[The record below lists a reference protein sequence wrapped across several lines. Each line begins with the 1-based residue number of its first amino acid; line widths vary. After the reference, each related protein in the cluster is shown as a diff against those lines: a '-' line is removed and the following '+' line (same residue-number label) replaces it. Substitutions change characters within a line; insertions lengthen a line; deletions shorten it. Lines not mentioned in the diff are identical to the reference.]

1 MSEPRS
7 SGKTLTT
14 VAVVA
19 FVIVTTL
26 LILPGYLAKWS
37 AKPPEDAV
45 FYATQAV
52 ERRTRV
58 FHEDGS
64 FGRIPAGASFGRVV
78 SFECGPSSE
87 ARREFG
93 WRGARE
99 VLFDC
104 PILFEDSE
112 GREYAWMFRLIPD
125 EDPAADPSPEGYRT
139 MHIDA
144 AEARAILTALGQMP

>member
-1 MSEPRS
+1 MSESRS
-7 SGKTLTT
+7 SGKTLTS

-26 LILPGYLAKWS
+26 LLLPGYLAKWS
-37 AKPPEDAV
+37 ATPPEDAK

-52 ERRTRV
+52 ERRARV
-58 FHEDGS
+58 FHADGS

-78 SFECGPSSE
+78 SFDCEASGA

-104 PILFEDSE
+104 PVVFEDSE
-112 GREYAWMFRLIPD
+112 GRGYAWVFRLIPD
-125 EDPAADPSPEGYRT
+125 EDTTADPSPEGYRT